1 MRDGR
6 LWEIRV
12 HWKLLVLNT
21 NIVRSFA
28 WVTIQTRTPP
38 VQANR
43 SFARKRTIDARTHAR
58 THPPT
63 HARTHARTWTV
74 DRTHT
79 PSENKLDFNRLKI
92 DTSTTQNICKAYV
105 RFFGDTRSLHPPRG
119 GGGGREGEDSQYAR
133 ERSSPPLLLHFG
145 G

>member
-43 SFARKRTIDARTHAR
+43 SFARKRTIDARTHAP
-58 THPPT
+58 THPRT
-63 HARTHARTWTV
+63 HARTHARELLIA
-74 DRTHT
+74 RTRHPRT
-79 PSENKLDFNRLKI
+79 NLISIAWRSIRLRHRIYAKHMSDSLSI
-92 DTSTTQNICKAYV
+92 LGVFTSPV
-105 RFFGDTRSLHPPRG
+105 GG